1 MASREAVKRP
11 LVSQSRDDFRRRF
24 ICRLDGP
31 AGLLAMFSVALLARI
46 LIAPHAG
53 FYGDLKWFQAW
64 ATRLAEVGP
73 HRFYADGQFA
83 DYPPG
88 YLYVLWL
95 ISKISVPPGYVLLK
109 MPAIL
114 ADLGLAWLAGTL
126 AQRIAPTRVRE
137 RFPVRPL
144 VAAAVLFNPAF
155 IMLSAVWGQV
165 DAVPALFVLW
175 TLLLLFTGPPS
186 LRREILAFL
195 VFAVAIAVKPQ
206 AGFVLPVLL
215 YALYRRHLRCRS
227 GSDLTKGILSIGL
240 TAALSLGFWFLTAV
254 PFGLGPVELV
264 RFDRHSA
271 SLYPVTSVNAFNLW
285 GAVGFGRPDASGD
298 YVAVAGIPALYFG
311 MLAFAAGIV
320 LVISRAHRAIERG
333 ADEARILTL
342 AAGIVSLLAFVLLT
356 RMHERYMFYSLA
368 LLAPLVFVRPLRLA
382 FAALC
387 GLFVVNLW
395 YPYAFFNSHAWLGGP
410 CALPAPGC
418 FGFDWVFGG
427 FSTDT
432 WQKKVWSVAITAIA
446 FAVAWYGIRWAAGSR
461 PESDEPRKKRS
472 FVRFA
477 LLGAGSLLSKSRDAP
492 TSSGMSPSE

>member
-1 MASREAVKRP
+1 
-11 LVSQSRDDFRRRF
+11 
-24 ICRLDGP
+24 
-31 AGLLAMFSVALLARI
+31 MFSLALLVRI
-46 LIAPHAG
+46 VIAPHAG

-64 ATRLAEVGP
+64 ATRLVEVGP
-73 HRFYADGQFA
+73 RQFYAGGHFA

-88 YLYVLWL
+88 YMYVLWL
-95 ISKISVPPGYVLLK
+95 IGKISVPPGYVLLK

-114 ADLGLAWLAGTL
+114 ADLGLAWIAGTL
-126 AQRIAPTRVRE
+126 AERIAPLSVRE
-137 RFPVRPL
+137 RFPVRAL

-165 DAVPALFVLW
+165 DAVPALFALW
-175 TLLLLFTGPPS
+175 SLLLLFTGPPS

-195 VFAVAIAVKPQ
+195 LFAVAIAVKPQ
-206 AGFVLPVLL
+206 AAFVLPIML
-215 YALYRRHLRCRS
+215 YALYRRHLHRRS
-227 GSDLTKGILSIGL
+227 GSELTKGSLSIAL
-240 TAALSLGFWFLTAV
+240 SAALSLGLWFLTAV

-264 RFDRHSA
+264 RFVRHSA

-298 YVAVAGIPALYFG
+298 YVAVAGIPALYLG
-311 MLAFAAGIV
+311 MLAFASGIA
-320 LVISRAHRAIERG
+320 LVIWLAHRAIERG
-333 ADEARILTL
+333 ADESRILTL

-368 LLAPLVFVRPLRLA
+368 FLTPLVFVRPLRLA
-382 FAALC
+382 FVALS

-410 CALPAPGC
+410 CDLPAPGC
-418 FGFDWVFGG
+418 FGFDWIFGG

-446 FAVAWYGIRWAAGSR
+446 LAVTLFGIRWAAGSR
-461 PESDEPRKKRS
+461 PESDEPRKKRL

-477 LLGAGSLLSKSRDAP
+477 LHASGGLLSKSRDAP
-492 TSSGMSPSE
+492 TSAGMSQSE

>member
-1 MASREAVKRP
+1 MTHCYSTSP
-11 LVSQSRDDFRRRF
+11 SRDDFRRRF
-24 ICRLDGP
+24 IWRLGTP
-31 AGLLAMFSVALLARI
+31 VGLLAMFSVALLVRI

-64 ATRLAEVGP
+64 TTRLAEVGP
-73 HRFYADGQFA
+73 GRFYAQGHFA

-88 YLYVLWL
+88 YMYVLWL
-95 ISKISVPPGYVLLK
+95 IGKISVPPGYVLLK

-114 ADLGLAWLAGTL
+114 ADLGLAWIAGTL
-126 AQRIAPTRVRE
+126 AERIAPAQVRE
-137 RFPVRPL
+137 RFPLRPL

-165 DAVPALFVLW
+165 DAVPALVALCS
-175 TLLLLFTGPPS
+175 LLLLFTGTPS

-195 VFAVAIAVKPQ
+195 VFAVAIAIKPQ
-206 AGFVLPVLL
+206 AAFVLPVML
-215 YALYRRHLRCRS
+215 YALYRRHLHRRS
-227 GSDLTKGILSIGL
+227 GSDLTKGILSIAL
-240 TAALSLGFWFLTAV
+240 AAALSLGLWVLTAV

-264 RFDRHSA
+264 RFDRNSA
-271 SLYPVTSVNAFNLW
+271 SLYPVTSENAFNLW

-311 MLAFAAGIV
+311 MLALASGIV
-320 LVISRAHRAIERG
+320 LVMWRAHRAIERG

-368 LLAPLVFVRPLRLA
+368 FLTPLVFLRPLRLA
-382 FAALC
+382 FAALS
-387 GLFVVNLW
+387 GLFVLNLW

-418 FGFDWVFGG
+418 FGFDSVFGG
-427 FSTDT
+427 FATDT
-432 WQKKVWSVAITAIA
+432 WQKKVWSIAVTAIA
-446 FAVAWYGIRWAAGSR
+446 LTVAWFGIRWAAGSR
-461 PESDEPRKKRS
+461 PESDEPRRKRW
-472 FVRFA
+472 FERFPLHA
-477 LLGAGSLLSKSRDAP
+477 SDSLVPERGDAP
-492 TSSGMSPSE
+492 MSPGISPSE